1 MVSRSQISGTKDS
14 GSEGLLEI
22 VGPEVTTK
30 SDTGPMKH
38 YIRKVRVPDFSS
50 SIDAETAGA
59 K

>member
-1 MVSRSQISGTKDS
+1 MVSRSGTRDS